1 LQRANDELQEELK
14 AHVLTIEKLQSEYH
28 LAEDRHALEMK
39 EVRTSITKKFL
50 SQLDEMQTM
59 LTQREKELEASAAV
73 CGHQQS
79 TLEELKQQLAFAT
92 QSQLEAEDVINS
104 QRTTIQEL
112 EKALEDEQMQHM
124 KERAEA
130 EGSLREELERVRNE
144 ALEELNSHKE
154 VVSSMQMKQ
163 EDLLVLLKVQFS
175 FISLQH
181 TTVSCCS

>member
-1 LQRANDELQEELK
+1 
-14 AHVLTIEKLQSEYH
+14 
-28 LAEDRHALEMK
+28 MK

-112 EKALEDEQMQHM
+112 EKVLEDERMQHM

-154 VVSSMQMKQ
+154 AVSSMQMQQ
-163 EDLLVLLKVQFS
+163 EDLLILLKVQFS
-175 FISLQH
+175 LISLQY
-181 TTVSCCS
+181 TTVPCCS

>member
-1 LQRANDELQEELK
+1 
-14 AHVLTIEKLQSEYH
+14 
-28 LAEDRHALEMK
+28 
-39 EVRTSITKKFL
+39 
-50 SQLDEMQTM
+50 
-59 LTQREKELEASAAV
+59 
-73 CGHQQS
+73 
-79 TLEELKQQLAFAT
+79 
-92 QSQLEAEDVINS
+92 
-104 QRTTIQEL
+104 
-112 EKALEDEQMQHM
+112 M